1 MIVLVYD
8 KPVTLTPETIA
19 ATRQWF
25 IDNCRQCIAE
35 AREYVETGG
44 KSGTW
49 VNDLDRY
56 VAWRE
61 ESIAYFE
68 AGKGDRGLAFVQR
81 AVALQTGECVPLLSP
96 PTTQAHA

>member
-1 MIVLVYD
+1 MIVHVHD
-8 KPVTLTPETIA
+8 QPVTLTAETIA

-25 IDNCRQCIAE
+25 IENARACIAE

-44 KSGTW
+44 KSGTR

-61 ESIAYFE
+61 ECIAYFE

-81 AVALQTGECVPLLSP
+81 AVALQTGECIPLLSP
-96 PTTQAHA
+96 PKAHAHA